1 MKNELSRNNAYNDY
15 DFFDEA
21 VRSFF
26 PDLYRRPERTSICV
40 PTSRSAKR
48 TI

>member
-26 PDLYRRPERTSICV
+26 PTCTAAPKRTSICA
-40 PTSRSAKR
+40 PTSRSATM